1 MTKRKV
7 VTINLLVLALGIA
20 AATASA
26 LKLEI
31 LDRPGGRPIGTWQGP
46 VEVLAVEG
54 EWAKVRMLGWVPK
67 AQIAPKVPEGVRLEG
82 SPGGGIWVS
91 RVRIRKD
98 SLGDA
103 QITGWVTNAT
113 GKDFK
118 LLALDIV
125 LVDASGAV
133 LDEVPVLISH
143 IVDGATKGFAE
154 STNVAYEQVSGV
166 VFQFSYGS

>member
-1 MTKRKV
+1 MFTGKTKQV
-7 VTINLLVLALGIA
+7 DE
-20 AATASA
+20 SP
-26 LKLEI
+26 LKDVFQFHGKDLYKAKT
-31 LDRPGGRPIGTWQGP
+31 LWKYKDQKTTHLRGK
-46 VEVLAVEG
+46 
-54 EWAKVRMLGWVPK
+54 WAKVRMLGWVPK
-67 AQIAPKVPEGVRLEG
+67 AQVAPAAPEGVRLEG

-125 LVDASGAV
+125 LVDALGAV

>member
-1 MTKRKV
+1 
-7 VTINLLVLALGIA
+7 
-20 AATASA
+20 
-26 LKLEI
+26 
-31 LDRPGGRPIGTWQGP
+31 
-46 VEVLAVEG
+46 
-54 EWAKVRMLGWVPK
+54 VRILGWVPK
-67 AQIAPKVPEGVRLEG
+67 AQIAPAAPEGVRLEG

-98 SLGDA
+98 PLGDA